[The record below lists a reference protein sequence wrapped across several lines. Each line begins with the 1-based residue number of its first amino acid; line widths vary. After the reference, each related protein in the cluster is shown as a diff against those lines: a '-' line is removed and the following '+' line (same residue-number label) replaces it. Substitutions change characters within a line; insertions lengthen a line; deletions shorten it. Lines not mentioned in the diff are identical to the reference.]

1 MRRDS
6 GIVYLVLEAAFWGLV
21 GGGALIVGALAGI
34 YLPASH
40 RVVGLIMAFGV
51 GVLFSAVA
59 FELTAEAFDRAGSD
73 AVVFGLLAGSL
84 TFFAGDWY
92 IDARG
97 GARRKNMKGMQA
109 SAAPVALVLG
119 ALLDGIPESAAIGV
133 SMLEGEGVGV
143 AFLVAVF
150 ISNVP
155 ESLAASAGLVAS
167 GWSRARIIGLWALIT
182 VAAGVAAAVGYGT
195 LGDAGPTAVAF
206 IQAFAAGAILT
217 MLADTM
223 VPEAVEFAGRWVG
236 LLSSLGFC
244 LAFLLST
251 A

>member
-1 MRRDS
+1 M
-6 GIVYLVLEAAFWGLV
+6 LEAALWGLL
-21 GGGALIVGALAGI
+21 GGGALVAGALAGL
-34 YLPASH
+34 YLPTSH
-40 RVVGLIMAFGV
+40 RFVGLVMAFGV
-51 GVLFSAVA
+51 GVLFAAVA
-59 FELTAEAFDRAGSD
+59 FELTVEAFDRAGSD
-73 AVVFGLLAGSL
+73 AVVLGLLAGSL
-84 TFFAGDWY
+84 TFFAGDWW

-97 GARRKNMKGMQA
+97 AARRKNMMGMQA
-109 SAAPVALVLG
+109 AAAPIALVLG

-150 ISNVP
+150 ISNFP
-155 ESLAASAGLVAS
+155 EALAASAGLLVSGWTKAKILGLWSGIAVAS
-167 GWSRARIIGLWALIT
+167 AL
-182 VAAGVAAAVGYGT
+182 AAATGFGT
-195 LGDAGPTAVAF
+195 LGDAGPTSVAV

-236 LLSSLGFC
+236 LLASLGFC